1 MPEDFIRSTIT
12 QGMASLP
19 QKSHRLI
26 NPARTTE
33 GTFMME
39 IQQPATEP
47 LNIVC
52 SRKAMQRC
60 IEEILYDT
68 IFQVF
73 IKNNVGALETQW
85 DMEKEIKMAE
95 LLVALPDVSTLPTT
109 PPPRVTDKN
118 LDANLG
124 DAANVTEPP
133 PTTGKRGVPLEIDP
147 ADLDTFTQ
155 NIILKV
161 LRTMLREHG
170 LDDEKFYREFQTRVN
185 EIISI

>member
-1 MPEDFIRSTIT
+1 MPEGVVRAATSKGLAF
-12 QGMASLP
+12 LLEKP
-19 QKSHRLI
+19 HRLI
-26 NPARTTE
+26 NPAGTTE
-33 GTFMME
+33 GTFMIE

-52 SRKAMQRC
+52 SRTAMQRC

-68 IFQVF
+68 IFQV
-73 IKNNVGALETQW
+73 IVKGNIGALETQW
-85 DMEKEIKMAE
+85 DIEKEIKTAE

-124 DAANVTEPP
+124 DAAKVTEPE
-133 PTTGKRGVPLEIDP
+133 PTTGKGVPLEMDP

-170 LDDEKFYREFQTRVN
+170 IDDEKFYREFQTRVN